1 MVDGGSKGL
10 DNVVL
15 YDNNLRSDVEHGAS
29 LDATVDDDVNLL
41 KGEAEIRIL
50 VVGV

>member
-10 DNVVL
+10 DDVVS
-15 YDNNLRSDVEHGAS
+15 YDNNLQSSVEHGAS
-29 LDATVDDDVNLL
+29 LDATIDDDIDLL

-50 VVGV
+50 VARV